1 MITRITPKVLNSD
14 SAETLLKPTEMMDAI
29 NIQLSGKD
37 ESSAGIVKSPKGNVV
52 SQLSEAIA
60 QYSAGKNTVIGT
72 VSDENLGVI
81 FFFVH
86 NDEGNHGVYAYSAKT
101 QTHRLIFKGSI
112 LNFEPNGFV
121 KGDLVRI
128 KRKSQDEEVTI
139 IDPDTDFPG
148 GGPIF
153 ETEEIVTV
161 PKFFYY
167 ERDFSLLAETAKI
180 CLPNQLRF
188 PAEPDTWDG
197 TNVPVGMRAIVEIS
211 NDDTPHLGA
220 FYPEAGDIVSD
231 ANSEAFNNP
240 TAFNTLEF
248 DLSNTLGQESSN
260 PDVQDQFNDFASI
273 EAAVRSWVR
282 NGAFQVNLHPDAASD
297 PSTSIKVTLRVL
309 NTETGDLDVAA
320 IDSLSTGDQPLGSDT
335 VWPGTREAPIN
346 EFTYAGDDLLP
357 TLVGDLDTGGTA
369 APNAFGHDTISELVR
384 VVDAFYSVSPS
395 VGGNIVGGLQTQVGG
410 GATHTFADLGS
421 RYHDVS
427 SLVYSESNSSTLM
440 GDRIVM
446 TRVSID
452 FSQTEEWLE
461 YLQGWQFVFDSQNQ
475 VIPPAGAR
483 TEESN
488 ARGLCDFNQPTCE
501 GWVGATTNSSPFQ
514 AYQQA
519 LAYAAELNFLYDC
532 EIVVENPFPCGDA
545 QVDLPD
551 FNPGFLSIRSNN
563 TVVSLHTPLNTT
575 QLPDLEAAFNG
586 EFNVPDPAINATGV
600 YDFLV
605 PVQVSGPGYLYR
617 ACSGFA
623 VVDSSVFGGT
633 ASLNSVDVG
642 EAIAEF
648 LTEPGQ
654 MFLSAVTSQGN
665 RVINTASTTGEDVV
679 SQEGGGT
686 LTYNPRPLIARGVF
700 LDEGL
705 AFARSI
711 SEAIYDEI
719 TINNTVINT
728 WLGGTSSDYGNFTNF
743 VFPNYTLNFTRS
755 YNALAA
761 AGNPDILEDKKDFCF
776 GSFDNCESSGQRV
789 VVATIDSESVVSE
802 TSTRDEREPS
812 SQDDS
817 PQERQGT
824 PENAQP
830 TPAQQA
836 AQKSKTK
843 TSRRY

>member
-37 ESSAGIVKSPKGNVV
+37 ESSAGIVKSPKGNAV

-128 KRKSQDEEVTI
+128 KRKSQDEEFTVV
-139 IDPDTDFPG
+139 DPDTDFPG
-148 GGPIF
+148 GGPVF

-180 CLPNQLRF
+180 CLPTQLRF
-188 PAEPDTWDG
+188 TAEPDTWDG

-220 FYPEAGDIVSD
+220 FYPEAGDVTSPVN
-231 ANSEAFNNP
+231 AEAFNNP
-240 TAFNTLEF
+240 TDYNTVEF
-248 DLSNTLGQESSN
+248 DLSNTLGLESSN

-273 EAAVRSWVR
+273 DAAVRSWVR

-335 VWPGTREAPIN
+335 VWPGTRPAPIN

-395 VGGNIVGGLQTQVGG
+395 VGGNIVGGLQTEVGG

-427 SLVYSESNSSTLM
+427 SLVYSESDSSTLM

-452 FSQTEEWLE
+452 FSQTEEWAE
-461 YLQGWQFVFDSQNQ
+461 YKEAWQLVYDIQQPDQEDDS
-475 VIPPAGAR
+475 AAR
-483 TEESN
+483 SGERS
-488 ARGLCDFNQPTCE
+488 GLCDSFIQPNCD
-501 GWVGATTNSSPFQ
+501 GWAQDPSITNSYD
-514 AYQQA
+514 AYI
-519 LAYAAELNFLYDC
+519 AA
-532 EIVVENPFPCGDA
+532 VEYVIANNCDITVNSSHLPCGDGSIP
-545 QVDLPD
+545 LPD

-575 QLPDLEAAFNG
+575 QLPDLEAALNG
-586 EFNVPDPAINATGV
+586 EFNVPDPATNATGV

-623 VVDSSVFGGT
+623 VVDASVFGGT

-654 MFLSAVTSQGN
+654 MFLSAATSQGD
-665 RVINTASTTGEDVV
+665 RVINAASTTGEDVV

-686 LTYNPRPLIARGVF
+686 LTYNPRPLIARGLF

-719 TINNTVINT
+719 TTNNTVINT
-728 WLGGTSSDYGNFTNF
+728 WLGDTSSDYGNFTNL
-743 VFPNYTLNFTRS
+743 VFPNYTLNFTRF

-776 GSFDNCESSGQRV
+776 GFFDNCESSGQRV
-789 VVATIDSESVVSE
+789 FVATIDSESVVSE

-830 TPAQQA
+830 TPAEQA